1 MGFEL
6 YVLHAEIND
15 YQVTKIPGLLV
26 TIFFQNLEKDR
37 HLHQHSLIL
46 TCEGEFLMKDNIYEA
61 AIQETYNF
69 CKDNSLILIWQYL
82 WMEWYSESKWPL
94 WARSPY
100 NNKENYQKDLNIIG
114 ELTEG
119 IMSYLMTCLIRL
131 KRHFYSSKETKK
143 SAVKEVEQ
151 YQRKRTMT
159 LTWKG
164 HTNST
169 RYLH

>member
-1 MGFEL
+1 
-6 YVLHAEIND
+6 
-15 YQVTKIPGLLV
+15 
-26 TIFFQNLEKDR
+26 
-37 HLHQHSLIL
+37 
-46 TCEGEFLMKDNIYEA
+46 MKDNIYEA

-100 NNKENYQKDLNIIG
+100 NNKENYQKDLIIID
-114 ELTEG
+114 ESTEG

-143 SAVKEVEQ
+143 SAVNIKWCKSTMKSFNGIIKLVKEVEQ